1 MQTFLNDNNFK
12 KCAIHSMKKK
22 KKKNTASLFFA
33 QRIKFKHRVIKQ
45 LLLILKRKI
54 IEYSNLNSDNLC
66 YNIALKYF

>member
-1 MQTFLNDNNFK
+1 
-12 KCAIHSMKKK
+12 MKKK

-45 LLLILKRKI
+45 LLFILKRKI

>member
-12 KCAIHSMKKK
+12 KYAIRSMKKK
-22 KKKNTASLFFA
+22 KKKNTVLLFFA

-45 LLLILKRKI
+45 LLFILKRKI

>member
-12 KCAIHSMKKK
+12 KYAIRSMKKK
-22 KKKNTASLFFA
+22 KKKNTVLLFFA